1 MFELWEKYNLR
12 VRQNCMG
19 DFTRMDGLQYW
30 RNRLFASIV
39 VYLFPLGILI
49 LIPSAFVVYS
59 LSLPALTTAYFLFG
73 VAISLISLYSGFE
86 LNQRK
91 YLFITLIYT
100 VAAVLIFYMGEHG
113 AGLTYLF
120 GATIFA
126 LLILPTKAGILT
138 IYINIAVCLIHAVLI
153 HYQFVDY
160 PLRDSYQVAS
170 WLAISSNSI
179 LLSIVSV
186 IFLPMLFRGL
196 QVTIESQ
203 QNLKQ
208 NLIRHQHELEES
220 LEEKETLLSEIHHRV
235 KNNLAV
241 ISGMLHIQSFK
252 ESDKQ
257 IQEKLLNSTLRVKS
271 MANIHEQLYQSKNF
285 SKMEF
290 DEGVKKLV
298 DTILSTINHSKS
310 VDVHYDLDKMHL
322 NINQAVPCS
331 LIVNEVVTNC
341 LKHAF
346 NEQDTGEI
354 EISLKKSEDKVNF
367 IIRDNGIGFS
377 EPVGEANSESIGLEL
392 IQTLTKQ
399 LEGEYFYKPLPG
411 GKGTIF
417 EITFRTV

>member
-1 MFELWEKYNLR
+1 MSKLWEKYKLR

-49 LIPSAFVVYS
+49 LIPSSFVVYS
-59 LSLPALTTAYFLFG
+59 LSLPALTTAYFIFG
-73 VAISLISLYSGFE
+73 VAITLISLYGGFE

-91 YLFITLIYT
+91 YLFLTLIYT
-100 VAAVLIFYMGEHG
+100 VAAVLIFFMGEHG

-126 LLILPTKAGILT
+126 LLILPTKAGVLT
-138 IYINIAVCLIHAVLI
+138 IYINVALCLIHAGLI
-153 HYQFVDY
+153 HYQMVDY
-160 PLRDSYQVAS
+160 PLRESYQVAS
-170 WLAISSNSI
+170 WLAISANSI

-196 QVTIESQ
+196 QETIESQ
-203 QNLKQ
+203 QDLKH
-208 NLIRHQHELEES
+208 NLIQHQHELEES
-220 LEEKETLLSEIHHRV
+220 LEEKETLLAEIHHRV

-252 ESDKQ
+252 ESDKE

-290 DEGVKKLV
+290 DEGLKKLV
-298 DTILSTINHSKS
+298 DTILTTINYSKE
-310 VDVHYDLDKMHL
+310 VDVSYNLDTVHL
-322 NINQAVPCS
+322 NIHQAVPCS

-346 NEQDTGEI
+346 NEQTSGKI
-354 EISLKKSEDKVNF
+354 EISLKKSGDVVNLKVV
-367 IIRDNGIGFS
+367 DDGTGIS
-377 EPVGEANSESIGLEL
+377 DPVDETKSESIGLEL

-399 LEGEYFYKPLPG
+399 LEGEYFYKPLPES
-411 GKGTIF
+411 KGTLF
-417 EITFRTV
+417 ELSFITA

>member
-1 MFELWEKYNLR
+1 
-12 VRQNCMG
+12 MG
-19 DFTRMDGLQYW
+19 DFTRMDGLLYW

-49 LIPSAFVVYS
+49 LLPSAFVVYS

-91 YLFITLIYT
+91 YLFITLVYT

-138 IYINIAVCLIHAVLI
+138 IYINVAVCLIHAALI
-153 HYQFVDY
+153 HYQIVDY

-170 WLAISSNSI
+170 WLAISANSI
-179 LLSIVSV
+179 LLSVVSV

-196 QVTIESQ
+196 QETIESQ

-241 ISGMLHIQSFK
+241 ISGMLHIQSFN
-252 ESDKQ
+252 ESDKD

-298 DTILSTINHSKS
+298 DTILSTINHSKK
-310 VDVHYDLDKMHL
+310 VDVHYDLDKIHL

-346 NEQDTGEI
+346 NDQDTGEI
-354 EISLKKSEDKVNF
+354 EISLKKSGDKVNF
-367 IIRDNGIGFS
+367 IISDNGVGFS
-377 EPVGEANSESIGLEL
+377 DPVDKANSGSIGLEL

-399 LEGEYFYKPLPG
+399 LEGEYFYKPLPEG
-411 GKGTIF
+411 GGTIF
-417 EITFRTV
+417 ELTFRTV

>member
-1 MFELWEKYNLR
+1 MFEFWDKYNLR

-19 DFTRMDGLQYW
+19 DFTRMDGLLYW
-30 RNRLFASIV
+30 RNGLFASIV

-49 LIPSAFVVYS
+49 LLPSAFVVYS

-91 YLFITLIYT
+91 YLFITLVYT

-138 IYINIAVCLIHAVLI
+138 IYINVAVCLIHAALI
-153 HYQFVDY
+153 HYQIVDY

-170 WLAISSNSI
+170 WLAISANSI
-179 LLSIVSV
+179 LLSVVSV

-196 QVTIESQ
+196 QETIESQ

-241 ISGMLHIQSFK
+241 ISGMLHIQSFN
-252 ESDKQ
+252 ESDKD

-298 DTILSTINHSKS
+298 DTILSTINHSKK
-310 VDVHYDLDKMHL
+310 VDVHYDLDKIHL

-346 NEQDTGEI
+346 NDQDTGEI
-354 EISLKKSEDKVNF
+354 EISLNKSGDKVNF
-367 IIRDNGIGFS
+367 IIRDNGVGFS
-377 EPVGEANSESIGLEL
+377 EPVDEANSGSIGMEL

-399 LEGEYFYKPLPG
+399 LEGEYFYKPLPEG
-411 GKGTIF
+411 GGTIF
-417 EITFRTV
+417 ELTFRTV

>member
-1 MFELWEKYNLR
+1 
-12 VRQNCMG
+12 MG

-59 LSLPALTTAYFLFG
+59 LSLPALTIAYFLFG
-73 VAISLISLYSGFE
+73 VAISLISLYGGFE

-91 YLFITLIYT
+91 YLFLTLIYT
-100 VAAVLIFYMGEHG
+100 VAAVLIFFMGEHG

-138 IYINIAVCLIHAVLI
+138 IYINVAVCLIHAGLI
-153 HYQFVDY
+153 HYQMVNY
-160 PLRDSYQVAS
+160 PLRESYEVAS

-196 QVTIESQ
+196 QETIESQ
-203 QNLKQ
+203 QNLKH
-208 NLIRHQHELEES
+208 NLIQHQHELENS
-220 LEEKETLLSEIHHRV
+220 LEEKETLLAEIHHRV

-252 ESDKQ
+252 ESDKD
-257 IQEKLLNSTLRVKS
+257 IREKLLNSTLRVKS

-290 DEGVKKLV
+290 DEGLKKLI
-298 DTILSTINHSKS
+298 DTILTTINHSKE
-310 VDVHYDLDKMHL
+310 VDVHYNLDTIHL

-346 NEQDTGEI
+346 NGQTKGKI
-354 EISLKKSEDKVNF
+354 EISLKKSRDKVSLKVE
-367 IIRDNGIGFS
+367 DNGTGIS
-377 EPVGEANSESIGLEL
+377 DPVDETKSESIGLEL

-399 LEGEYFYKPLPG
+399 LEGEYFYKPLPD
-411 GKGTIF
+411 GKGTLF
-417 EITFRTV
+417 ELSFITA